1 MKKLLAGVLVIAAL
15 FWGVNFYLDELAS
28 GDFKWTYRPNH
39 KVYWITDGGEPADI
53 YSSLEYND
61 DVDLYYISHPGKQD
75 KYITT
80 TGDDIELTGEYAH
93 LKDMPIVTSGAE
105 ENDGNRKDYYIYADG
120 SRAFDGEFD
129 AAFDFEGDYA
139 ETWEYDGGKT
149 ITTLIDKQ
157 GKPVYTIE
165 TKKTEF
171 QHLKG
176 NLYAEVDV
184 SADWIKV
191 IDVTTGDGVRTIEG
205 ADCIAPVQEG
215 YCITKANDTRY
226 YVDDDFNLLYDGKDI
241 EKELGRFCGDWEG
254 TKVYQKGRSY
264 RKQDGDTI
272 VKLKKDEVSVYGEG
286 KILVSDHETLRCY
299 DLQGNK
305 LFEKKLKWYIDD
317 MWNVETG
324 FFSGYQN
331 GLAVVT
337 LDGEKWGIMD
347 EHGEMLTGCIFDCAE
362 IHSNGTIRV
371 AYHDKA
377 GILAIE

>member
-1 MKKLLAGVLVIAAL
+1 MKKVLAGILAIAAL
-15 FWGVNFYLDELAS
+15 FWGVNFYVDEQAS
-28 GDFKWTYRPNH
+28 GEFKWTYRPNH
-39 KVYWITDGGEPADI
+39 KVYWITDGGEPADT
-53 YSSLEYND
+53 YYELRYND
-61 DVDLYYISHPGKQD
+61 DVDLYYISHPGKED
-75 KYITT
+75 KYVTI
-80 TGDDIELTGEYAH
+80 TGDDIKLTGEYAY

-105 ENDGNRKDYYIYADG
+105 DKDGNRKDYYIYADG
-120 SRAFDGEFD
+120 SRAFDGDFD
-129 AAFDFEGDYA
+129 GASDFDGDYA

-191 IDVTTGDGVRTIEG
+191 IDVTTGDVVRIIEG

-226 YVDDDFNLLYDGKDI
+226 YVDDDFNVLYDGKDI
-241 EKELGRFCGDWEG
+241 EKELGRFCGDWESI
-254 TKVYQKGRSY
+254 KVYQKGRTY
-264 RKQDGDTI
+264 RNQYGDTI
-272 VKLKKDEVSVYGEG
+272 LKLKKDEVAVYGEG
-286 KILVSDHETLRCY
+286 KILVSDHEYLRCY
-299 DLQGNK
+299 DLQSK
-305 LFEKKLKWYIDD
+305 LLFEKKLKFYIDD
-317 MWNVETG
+317 MWNVEDG
-324 FFSGYQN
+324 FFSGYEN

-347 EHGEMLTGCIFDCAE
+347 ENGEMLMDCCFDALE
-362 IHSNGTIRV
+362 IETNGTIRA

-377 GILAIE
+377 GILSIE